1 MPKTAIFKGFSTLS
15 GFWRKSSHG
24 LGIFDSLKWKLRLS
38 LKSPRKPHVRE
49 KSGTHFFDF
58 FCKRGKIFEWSIQ
71 SAVNFSS
78 WLGPMDFILHN
89 LIVLNGLNNLAA
101 MWHMLDHSKIIKMP
115 FWMIQIAKNE
125 VFGHFLEFET
135 SERLDIAD
143 FDSSECFPTFGKAA
157 RSWRIIQTLQK
168 CCFKWL
174 KVPKKCFGRF
184 VEFGLFDWFVIAN
197 GEMEK
202 VKKSKRSLT
211 RLMTLCYQVEQCHL
225 LKESDKSCQVYR

>member
-1 MPKTAIFKGFSTLS
+1 MNVPYYKNKKRTGRFVRENSGSFNNCNAVPKTAIFKGFSTLS

-58 FCKRGKIFEWSIQ
+58 FCKWGEIFEWSIQ
-71 SAVNFSS
+71 CAVNISS
-78 WLGPMDFILHN
+78 WLGPMDLILHN
-89 LIVLNGLNNLAA
+89 LIVLSGLNNLAA

-143 FDSSECFPTFGKAA
+143 FDSCECFPTFGKAA
-157 RSWRIIQTLQK
+157 RSWRIT
-168 CCFKWL
+168 
-174 KVPKKCFGRF
+174 
-184 VEFGLFDWFVIAN
+184 VIMHN
-197 GEMEK
+197 
-202 VKKSKRSLT
+202 
-211 RLMTLCYQVEQCHL
+211 
-225 LKESDKSCQVYR
+225 